1 MKRKIKLEEVALLED
16 IIVDS
21 LSVWGY
27 SSEELR
33 GLKKRLEISSK
44 LLKRS
49 VTYVVDLN
57 LLGLY
62 SPPLAA

>member
-1 MKRKIKLEEVALLED
+1 MQSEFIIRKIKPEAVVLLED

-33 GLKKRLEISSK
+33 GLKKRLEISSE
-44 LLKRS
+44 LLKK
-49 VTYVVDLN
+49 N
-57 LLGLY
+57 Q
-62 SPPLAA
+62 